1 MIDLGGWGKKKQPLK
16 YTSILLQ
23 CMEESKVFDL
33 VCMVLCIIGVVVLE
47 VSVCGVFLIFMY
59 LLLTT
64 DRISILT

>member
-1 MIDLGGWGKKKQPLK
+1 MWKKKKKKKQPLK

-23 CMEESKVFDL
+23 RMEESKVFDL
-33 VCMVLCIIGVVVLE
+33 VSMVLCIIGVVVLD
-47 VSVCGVFLIFMY
+47 VSVHDMFLIHIFIY

>member
-1 MIDLGGWGKKKQPLK
+1 MEEKKKKQPLK

-23 CMEESKVFDL
+23 HMEESKVFDL
-33 VCMVLCIIGVVVLE
+33 VCMVLCIIGLVVLD
-47 VSVCGVFLIFMY
+47 VSVHDMFLILIFVY